1 MTKNFLRV
9 DSARYSKLGKGRRKL
24 QKWRKPKGRDNKM
37 REKMVEIVDFILLSK
52 SGIGRSETYY
62 SGIDKLYDFFKEMFT
77 DILNEFNLE
86 LEAWMNVHEERQR
99 TFKSKNNIIY
109 IQSISHKP

>member
-1 MTKNFLRV
+1 M
-9 DSARYSKLGKGRRKL
+9 
-24 QKWRKPKGRDNKM
+24 KPKNNKM

-99 TFKSKNNIIY
+99 TFKTQDLLKYIKKQLLQKLNNY
-109 IQSISHKP
+109 L